1 MKGTKMRNHSTAE
14 IKAKKQISII
24 KQNPHTNNTKGY
36 IFNSGD
42 KNSFHKYQSKKEV
55 LYTNSEY
62 KQNNNN
68 SLYLQSD
75 DIKIMQKYLNTK
87 SKKHILLTEPKKEE
101 SKSKSMLN
109 DSRIIRVHRNNSKGS
124 TDATDK
130 SLMTQLKEFINT
142 KYSYYNREK
151 QRSISNKRCNNT
163 SYIENNTR
171 VKKQMNTSISSIR
184 KYSSMKSI
192 QKNEFSGVKI
202 FVYKKGK
209 VTDNVE
215 LKLPL
220 NVLTERK
227 IKEYNENL
235 ERIIIPKTGR
245 ILQLVDKCHLI
256 SKIKYEKK
264 KKSDYLI
271 ESKVVNESL
280 IKEREM
286 KCFNDVKIERK
297 NMSIIGRRKI
307 KWNNIEKFNLKII
320 QNADR
325 KFKELYIN
333 ENKGIEIKGI
343 KEKTKTKE
351 EYSNTDSESS
361 TKEEAKSYRLH
372 KESINK
378 DDSTLLNED
387 NIINTNKPYTLYH
400 PLSSNTVNLL
410 LPMPRKQ
417 LSKISYYIAQKEN
430 ELELL
435 TEETICYNKPIK
447 KEVLIPKTK
456 TCYIPPS
463 NQLISKESVEEIQ
476 KFSLLKKTTD
486 YIITDNDLLKLNKPV
501 KKNKHKPTFKIF
513 DESYNK
519 TKEIENKNEALIKQ
533 ASEKAKDLRKSLQ
546 KKKSQQDI

>member
-1 MKGTKMRNHSTAE
+1 M
-14 IKAKKQISII
+14 
-24 KQNPHTNNTKGY
+24 
-36 IFNSGD
+36 
-42 KNSFHKYQSKKEV
+42 
-55 LYTNSEY
+55 
-62 KQNNNN
+62 
-68 SLYLQSD
+68 
-75 DIKIMQKYLNTK
+75 
-87 SKKHILLTEPKKEE
+87 
-101 SKSKSMLN
+101 
-109 DSRIIRVHRNNSKGS
+109 
-124 TDATDK
+124 
-130 SLMTQLKEFINT
+130 
-142 KYSYYNREK
+142 
-151 QRSISNKRCNNT
+151 
-163 SYIENNTR
+163 
-171 VKKQMNTSISSIR
+171 
-184 KYSSMKSI
+184 
-192 QKNEFSGVKI
+192 
-202 FVYKKGK
+202 
-209 VTDNVE
+209 
-215 LKLPL
+215 
-220 NVLTERK
+220 LTERK

-264 KKSDYLI
+264 KKSDYII

-435 TEETICYNKPIK
+435 NP
-447 KEVLIPKTK
+447 
-456 TCYIPPS
+456 
-463 NQLISKESVEEIQ
+463 
-476 KFSLLKKTTD
+476 
-486 YIITDNDLLKLNKPV
+486 
-501 KKNKHKPTFKIF
+501 
-513 DESYNK
+513 
-519 TKEIENKNEALIKQ
+519 
-533 ASEKAKDLRKSLQ
+533 
-546 KKKSQQDI
+546 